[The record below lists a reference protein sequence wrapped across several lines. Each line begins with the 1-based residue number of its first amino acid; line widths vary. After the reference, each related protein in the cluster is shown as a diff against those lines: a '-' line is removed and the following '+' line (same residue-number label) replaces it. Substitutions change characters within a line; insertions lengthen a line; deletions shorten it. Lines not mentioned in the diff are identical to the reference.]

1 MRNTYLWCLIILLF
15 ILTGCTNKQQSL
27 PLPER
32 EGDIHFQAF
41 VEEVPTEGESDP
53 EYERMYDL
61 VAKMQGN
68 EAIDL
73 TQVDVQV
80 KKEAPI
86 QAHGEEIVR
95 FPTYFI
101 LNREGIV
108 LKTTNLDEVAEYI
121 DRAGAPD

>member
-1 MRNTYLWCLIILLF
+1 MKNTYLWYFIVLLCV
-15 ILTGCTNKQQSL
+15 LTGCTSNQQSL

-41 VEEVPTEGESDP
+41 VEEVPTEGEADP

-61 VAKMQGN
+61 VAKMQAN

-86 QAHGEEIVR
+86 QAHGEEIVH

-121 DRAGAPD
+121 NRAGKAD

>member
-1 MRNTYLWCLIILLF
+1 MKKTYFWYVLVLLF
-15 ILTGCTNKQQSL
+15 VLTGCTSGQQSL

-32 EGDIHFQAF
+32 DGDFHFQAF
-41 VEEVPTEGESDP
+41 VEEVPKEGEADP

-61 VAKMQGN
+61 VAKMQAN

-95 FPTYFI
+95 FPTY
-101 LNREGIV
+101 LVLDREGIV
-108 LKTTNLDEVAEYI
+108 LKTTKLDEIEEFI
-121 DRAGAPD
+121 DHAGTKD

>member
-61 VAKMQGN
+61 VAKMQAN